1 MRRARK
7 ARKMTLL
14 MDIPAMA
21 PGKRLEE
28 GEGDGVVEDE
38 DMGEESIFDDVSEE
52 DENVTN
58 KDEVLDEEAEKLM
71 KLEYIS
77 DVGEAIADR
86 ADGAGALIVSLLILL
101 HAVSLRQFHWLV
113 DELQTMTMEPP
124 P

>member
-7 ARKMTLL
+7 ARKMMLL
-14 MDIPAMA
+14 MDIPDMA

-52 DENVTN
+52 DGVVTN
-58 KDEVLDEEAEKLM
+58 EDEVLDEEAEKLM

-86 ADGAGALIVSLLILL
+86 ADGAGALMVSLLILL
-101 HAVSLRQFHWLV
+101 HAASLQQFHWLV

>member
-52 DENVTN
+52 DGVVTN
-58 KDEVLDEEAEKLM
+58 EDEVLDEEAEKLM

>member
-1 MRRARK
+1 
-7 ARKMTLL
+7 MTLL

-21 PGKRLEE
+21 PRKRLEE

-58 KDEVLDEEAEKLM
+58 EDEVLDEEAEKLM
-71 KLEYIS
+71 KLEYIF

-86 ADGAGALIVSLLILL
+86 ADGAGALMVSLLILL
-101 HAVSLRQFHWLV
+101 HAASLQQFHWLV
-113 DELQTMTMEPP
+113 DELQTMPMEPP

>member
-52 DENVTN
+52 DGVVTN
-58 KDEVLDEEAEKLM
+58 EDEVLDEEAEKLM
-71 KLEYIS
+71 ELEYGL
-77 DVGEAIADR
+77 DVGETIADR
-86 ADGAGALIVSLLILL
+86 ADGAGALMVSLLILL
-101 HAVSLRQFHWLV
+101 HAASLQQFHWLV